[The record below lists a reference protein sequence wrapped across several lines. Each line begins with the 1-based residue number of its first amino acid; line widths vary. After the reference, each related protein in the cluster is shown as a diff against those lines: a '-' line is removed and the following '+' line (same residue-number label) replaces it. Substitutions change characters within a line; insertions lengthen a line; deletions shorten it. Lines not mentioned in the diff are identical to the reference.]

1 MHVSMMH
8 ISMILDCDAC
18 VYDAR
23 MYVACV
29 YDPRSLILMHLCM
42 KRVSMIIDP
51 HACVFDACMMRL
63 KFCDGR
69 TDGQG
74 DSRSWISKLFL
85 VGKFSAAPL
94 SRWSEREFHIL
105 KALSNTFAAPPME
118 RVYSP

>member
-69 TDGQG
+69 TNGRTDKAILG
-74 DSRSWISKLFL
+74 
-85 VGKFSAAPL
+85 VGYLLKPL
-94 SRWSEREFHIL
+94 SKFEL
-105 KALSNTFAAPPME
+105 T
-118 RVYSP
+118 